1 MDNLEQGLAGSNE
14 VGDAEAFQKNV
25 PPGAK
30 VAARLN
36 DTLDGVR
43 LRYRSAVYEIP
54 KEKLQSGLHYKFN
67 TFMNVRLGAK
77 LKTEIVLDAHGRFGE
92 AREGQQA
99 RNVWS
104 WKPEIEQAKKQLTDL
119 VIEKIVEANQSRKPD
134 GFVQFLAGF
143 VGVRPDVSAS
153 TVRREVE
160 ATLFPPAL
168 VNLLQRSPVG
178 TRERI
183 QDTMAEKIHNFLT
196 NDLSKSFERKING
209 HVAMSAIA
217 FGCYIR
223 DAMMRDVPIARG
235 LIALPLMY
243 AVAQLG
249 QDPSNYVK
257 ENVERVVENLIK
269 ELTQLEAASERSSRR
284 SSQGSPAAYALAQM
298 RRSERDTQDQGAGI
312 RRG

>member
-1 MDNLEQGLAGSNE
+1 
-14 VGDAEAFQKNV
+14 
-25 PPGAK
+25 
-30 VAARLN
+30 
-36 DTLDGVR
+36 
-43 LRYRSAVYEIP
+43 
-54 KEKLQSGLHYKFN
+54 
-67 TFMNVRLGAK
+67 
-77 LKTEIVLDAHGRFGE
+77 
-92 AREGQQA
+92 
-99 RNVWS
+99 
-104 WKPEIEQAKKQLTDL
+104 
-119 VIEKIVEANQSRKPD
+119 
-134 GFVQFLAGF
+134 
-143 VGVRPDVSAS
+143 
-153 TVRREVE
+153 
-160 ATLFPPAL
+160 
-168 VNLLQRSPVG
+168 
-178 TRERI
+178 
-183 QDTMAEKIHNFLT
+183 MAEKIHNFLT